1 MDSSFAGVYEAAEWY
16 AIAFGYRDVP
26 KECDFLT
33 GLADEFGCG
42 AGSFLELACGPGFHA
57 LEMARRGAR
66 SAGLDLEPSMVRLL
80 EREAAREDLT
90 VTALQA
96 DMRSFEV
103 ETPFHLVTTLLDSCA
118 HLLTN
123 EDMLAHLNRVAAAL
137 VPGGIYV
144 LEFSHPADC
153 FGVRKTAGTDWT
165 MKSNGTE
172 VHMQWGKDDDPF
184 DPITE
189 ITDVTVTLEV
199 TRTGEATKAEREVR
213 TLREIVPSR
222 CWTHQTLRA
231 LFAQAEQLTQ
241 VAWYGALDRTVPF
254 DNAEF
259 AWRMVAVL
267 RRTDGRR
274 DCGRT

>member
-1 MDSSFAGVYEAAEWY
+1 MESSSAGVYEAAEWY

-33 GLADEFGCG
+33 AVAEEFGCG

-57 LEMARRGAR
+57 LEMAKRGIR
-66 SAGLDLEPSMVRLL
+66 SAGLDREPSMLHLL
-80 EREAAREDLT
+80 QREATREELN
-90 VTALQA
+90 VTALHA

-103 ETPFHLVTTLLDSCA
+103 EEPFHLVTTLLDSCA

-123 EDMLAHLNRVAAAL
+123 EDMRAHLDRVAAAL
-137 VPGGIYV
+137 VPGGVYV
-144 LEFSHPADC
+144 VEFSHPADC
-153 FGVRKTAGTDWT
+153 FRVRTTAGTDWT
-165 MKSNGTE
+165 MEANGTE
-172 VHMQWGKDDDPF
+172 VHITWGNEDDPF

-199 TRTGEATKAEREVR
+199 TRAGDATEADREAR

-222 CWTHQTLRA
+222 CWTYQTLRA
-231 LFAQAEQLTQ
+231 LFAQVDRLTP
-241 VAWYGALDRTVPF
+241 VAWYGALDRAVPF
-254 DNAEF
+254 DNAKG

-267 RRTDGRR
+267 QRS
-274 DCGRT
+274 

>member
-57 LEMARRGAR
+57 LEMARRGVP

-80 EREAAREDLT
+80 EGEAARENLT

-189 ITDVTVTLEV
+189 ISDVTVTLDV
-199 TRTGEATKAEREVR
+199 TEEGREMR
-213 TLREIVPSR
+213 TLREVVRTRS
-222 CWTHQTLRA
+222 WTYQTLRA
-231 LFAQAEQLTQ
+231 LLDQTKPFTQ

-254 DNAEF
+254 DNAES